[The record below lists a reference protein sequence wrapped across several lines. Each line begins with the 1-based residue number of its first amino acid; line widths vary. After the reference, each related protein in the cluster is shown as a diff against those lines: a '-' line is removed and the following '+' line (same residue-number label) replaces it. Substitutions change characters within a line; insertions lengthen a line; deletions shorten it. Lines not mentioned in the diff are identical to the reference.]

1 MLSFQSAFWHTPI
14 CPTNSPSNSPVDFL
28 NSPYCILDN
37 LLMPKGEIKSW
48 SLSHKY
54 KDLKL
59 SVSETNK
66 SHYKR
71 RQNIFC

>member
-1 MLSFQSAFWHTPI
+1 
-14 CPTNSPSNSPVDFL
+14 
-28 NSPYCILDN
+28 
-37 LLMPKGEIKSW
+37 MPKGEIKSW